1 MVKKMLIVLSRIL
14 IVILSSTL
22 ILAAAARIYIV
33 ISTHRYILH
42 LNSQPESQIALVF
55 GAGLRRDGSPTAILR
70 DRVQSA
76 VELYNSGKV
85 NKLLMSGDNSH
96 LDYNEPGAMRE
107 YALSL
112 GVPERDIVLDYAGR
126 RTYDSCYRA
135 KYIFGIKNAIL
146 VTQPFHL
153 PRALYTCRN
162 LGIEATGYA
171 AENITYRKSSQLYW
185 NMREIAAMLVSTIEV
200 SFTHPVPVLGAKEPI
215 FPED

>member
-1 MVKKMLIVLSRIL
+1 MVKKMFIALTRIL
-14 IVILSSTL
+14 IILLSTTL

-33 ISTHRYILH
+33 ISTHRNILH
-42 LNSQPESQIALVF
+42 LNEQPEAQVALVF

-76 VELYNSGKV
+76 VELYKSGKV
-85 NKLLMSGDNSH
+85 KKLLMSGDNSYM
-96 LDYNEPGAMRE
+96 DYNEPGAMRE
-107 YALSL
+107 YALGL
-112 GVPERDIVLDYAGR
+112 GVPENDIVLDYAGR

-135 KYIFGIKNAIL
+135 LYIFGIKSAIL

-153 PRALYTCRN
+153 PRAIYTCRK

-200 SFTHPVPVLGAKEPI
+200 SITHPVPVLGVKETI
-215 FPED
+215 FPEE

>member
-1 MVKKMLIVLSRIL
+1 MVKKMLIVLFKII
-14 IVILSSTL
+14 IVLLASFL
-22 ILAAAARIYIV
+22 ILAAAARVYIV
-33 ISTHRYILH
+33 ISTHKYILQ
-42 LNSQPESQIALVF
+42 LNAQPDSQIALVF

-85 NKLLMSGDNSH
+85 NKLLMSGDNSY

-135 KYIFGIKNAIL
+135 KYIFGINNAIL

-185 NMREIAAMLVSTIEV
+185 NMREIAAMFVSTIEV
-200 SFTHPVPVLGAKEPI
+200 SITHPVPVLGAKEPI

>member
-1 MVKKMLIVLSRIL
+1 MVKKMLITIPRIL
-14 IVILSSTL
+14 IVTLASIL

-33 ISTHRYILH
+33 ISTQSYIRQLKY
-42 LNSQPESQIALVF
+42 QPDAQVALVF

-76 VELYNSGKV
+76 VELYKSGKV
-85 NKLLMSGDNSH
+85 KKLLMSGDNSY
-96 LDYNEPGAMRE
+96 LEYNEPGAMRE

-112 GVPERDIVLDYAGR
+112 GVPENDIVLDYAGR
-126 RTYDSCYRA
+126 RTYDLCYRA
-135 KYIFGIKNAIL
+135 LYIFGIKSAIL

-153 PRALYTCRN
+153 PRAVYTCRK

-200 SFTHPVPVLGAKEPI
+200 SITHPVPVLGVKETI
-215 FPED
+215 FPEE

>member
-1 MVKKMLIVLSRIL
+1 MLIVLSRIL